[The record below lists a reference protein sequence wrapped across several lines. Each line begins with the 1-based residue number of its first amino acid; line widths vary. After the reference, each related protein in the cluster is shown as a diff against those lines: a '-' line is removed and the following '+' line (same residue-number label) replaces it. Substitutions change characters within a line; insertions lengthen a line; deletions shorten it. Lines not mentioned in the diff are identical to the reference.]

1 MFSVEVVVKMEAVGK
16 YAVEEYVVWVVAVED
31 LFG

>member
-16 YAVEEYVVWVVAVED
+16 DGVEDYVVWVVAVEY
-31 LFG
+31 

>member
-16 YAVEEYVVWVVAVED
+16 DAVEDYVVWVGVVEY
-31 LFG
+31 